1 MKQKFLASSPSEI
14 DLKACRAL
22 GMLHDLC
29 DDLFIHMFKKQTKL
43 PPPDLLR
50 IKWM

>member
-14 DLKACRAL
+14 DLKAYRTL

-29 DDLFIHMFKKQTKL
+29 DGEFINMFKRKKGFL
-43 PPPDLLR
+43 IPRLLMK
-50 IKWM
+50 IK